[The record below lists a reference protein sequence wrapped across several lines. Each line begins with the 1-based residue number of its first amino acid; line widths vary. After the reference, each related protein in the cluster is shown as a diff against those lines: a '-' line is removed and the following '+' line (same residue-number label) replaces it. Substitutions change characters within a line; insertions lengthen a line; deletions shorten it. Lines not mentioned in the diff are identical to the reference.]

1 MKYEYMI
8 RKLVEYLAR
17 KTASMIQKYR
27 LEDLVGALAAQHLE
41 RSFDRISISIAK
53 ESGGTFWCRL
63 CDKGPFTK
71 RGFYL
76 HLIRV
81 HYGDLQYLVE
91 EELRRVLE
99 AVRR

>member
-1 MKYEYMI
+1 MRYDYML

-17 KTASMIQKYR
+17 KSASMIQKYR
-27 LEDLVGALAAQHLE
+27 LEDLVGSLAAPHLE
-41 RSFDRISISIAK
+41 KAFERISLAIAK
-53 ESGGTFWCRL
+53 DGGGTFWCRL

-81 HYGDLQYLVE
+81 HYKDLEYLVE
-91 EELRRVLE
+91 EELKRALE